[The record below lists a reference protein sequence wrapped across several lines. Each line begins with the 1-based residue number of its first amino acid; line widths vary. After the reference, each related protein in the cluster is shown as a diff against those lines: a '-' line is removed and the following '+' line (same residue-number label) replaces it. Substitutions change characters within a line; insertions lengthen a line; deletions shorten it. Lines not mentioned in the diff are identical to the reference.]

1 MASNKEMAKAL
12 ADLSKSVK
20 PIQDDIVMLKQYRS
34 TQIGTDPLTSVGLQ
48 HSCTVANDSPLPNKK
63 CKTEN
68 GEDNSDV
75 DMDNLKDTDI
85 VTLPE
90 EAATFLEA
98 ALGSKL
104 ENRAKA
110 KAQSTPDSQ
119 WIWCAKIDLVVMVNF
134 PPAARTAD
142 RAASRL
148 QQFWLVAVNLLIFI
162 LEKAE
167 ELELPKE
174 VIGSI
179 QIALQLMGNVNF
191 HRTTARRQ
199 ALLTQL
205 NPNLRQLFSLGAE
218 NWLGE

>member
-12 ADLSKSVK
+12 ADLSKSVM
-20 PIQDDIVMLKQYRS
+20 PIQDDIVMLKQYGP
-34 TQIGTDPLTSVGLQ
+34 TKIGTDPLTSVGLQ
-48 HSCTVANDSPLPNKK
+48 HSCTVASDSPPPNKK

-68 GEDNSDV
+68 GEDNSDE

-85 VTLPE
+85 VTLSE

-104 ENRAKA
+104 ENKTRRAKV
-110 KAQSTPDSQ
+110 KAQSTPDSW
-119 WIWCAKIDLVVMVNF
+119 WIRCAKIDLVVMVNF
-134 PPAARTAD
+134 PQATRTAD

-148 QQFWLVAVNLLIFI
+148 QQFWLDVINQLIFI

-179 QIALQLMGNVNF
+179 QTALQLMGNANF

-205 NPNLRQLFSLGAE
+205 NPKLRQLFS
-218 NWLGE
+218 